1 MILTVPGLGFHLRND
16 KARSLA
22 PAGIPCFYH
31 NSDRIRLSDECTEH
45 TDKKNLYSPT
55 CRSPPFVFSVQ
66 REGSARCVC
75 SQAVTLGQLTASQAT
90 TFEFSPGRIYFKQNG
105 A

>member
-1 MILTVPGLGFHLRND
+1 MILTVPDLGFLLQND
-16 KARSLA
+16 EAPRLA

-31 NSDRIRLSDECTEH
+31 SSDRMLLSDGCTEH
-45 TDKKNLYSPT
+45 TDEESLLTNKQITIFCLLNAE
-55 CRSPPFVFSVQ
+55 RSL
-66 REGSARCVC
+66 RCVC
-75 SQAVTLGQLTASQAT
+75 SQAVTLGQFTPSQAT